1 MNTITS
7 KTAFKER
14 KPPTTPKFQPK
25 VIPDSNLNCRINP
38 DPDVCRISPKMLWI
52 YYLIGVSH
60 FAKFRKN
67 RAVTGWKMLTNLL
80 KSPDPRWWGRWKSH
94 PESVSGTRAPPK
106 VNQFFRLVDIKFQ
119 WNRLVTFSVILLI
132 EWHTDRSTDDHIT
145 PPC

>member
-60 FAKFRKN
+60 FAKFRKKSGSN
-67 RAVTGWKMLTNLL
+67 WMKNAN
-80 KSPDPRWWGRWKSH
+80 KSPKIP
-94 PESVSGTRAPPK
+94 
-106 VNQFFRLVDIKFQ
+106 
-119 WNRLVTFSVILLI
+119 
-132 EWHTDRSTDDHIT
+132 
-145 PPC
+145 